1 MLEGGQAMQR
11 NNKPSPRLTNE
22 QEALWYLGG
31 QRIISALGDQLAGA
45 FHLTELV
52 TPAGTFISALRGKR
66 EDEAQ
71 YVLAGE
77 ATLVCGG
84 QTVDVSAGTF
94 LFLPG
99 GVPYQ
104 MQVGASSPLSYLTWR
119 TPAGFAHEVTTLG
132 TPNQPLV
139 LAPPPA
145 PDRAKVQHL
154 AGLLRAATV
163 WPVLEYQPGLYW

>member
-1 MLEGGQAMQR
+1 MAMQH
-11 NNKPSPRLTNE
+11 NSEPAPRPTRLANE

-31 QRIISALGDQLAGA
+31 QRIINALGERIAGA

-52 TPAGTFISALRGKR
+52 TPAGTFISALRGKQ

-77 ATLVCGG
+77 ATVVCGG
-84 QTVDVSAGTF
+84 QTVQVSAGTF

-99 GVPYQ
+99 GMPYQ
-104 MQVGASSPLSYLTWR
+104 IEVSAASPLKYLTWL
-119 TPAGFAHEVTTLG
+119 TPAGFAHAVTTLG
-132 TPNQPLV
+132 TSNEALV

-145 PDRAKVQHL
+145 PDRAKLQHL
-154 AGLLRAATV
+154 ADLLRATTV
-163 WPVLEYQPGLYW
+163 WPVLEYQPGFYWRA